1 LESIGWLILM
11 KNQVIKS
18 KYMKILKIIGLGI
31 ISLIAL
37 LLIIALFVPNDYSVS
52 VSTTI
57 NKPKKVVFDY
67 VKMVKNQEN
76 YSIWVM
82 QDPNVKMIYEGVD
95 GTVGF
100 KATWDSKDDNVGAG
114 SQQITAISEDRIDV
128 DLHFERPMKGDDKA
142 STLLESVSE
151 NQTKVTAEFYGHSS
165 YPMNLMSFIGV
176 KIIKDAETQN
186 LANLKKIL
194 EK

>member
-1 LESIGWLILM
+1 
-11 KNQVIKS
+11 
-18 KYMKILKIIGLGI
+18 MKILKIIGLGI
-31 ISLIAL
+31 VGLIAL
-37 LLIIALFVPNDYSVS
+37 LLFIALFIPNDYTVS

-57 NKPKKVVFDY
+57 NKPRKVVFDY
-67 VKMVKNQEN
+67 AKLVKNQEY

-82 QDPNVKMIYEGVD
+82 QDPNVNMDYKGVD

-100 KATWDSKDDNVGAG
+100 KASWDSKDDNVGAG
-114 SQQITAISEDRIDV
+114 SQQITAISEERIDV
-128 DLHFERPMKGDDKA
+128 DLHFERPMKGEAKA
-142 STLLESVSE
+142 STLLESISD

-165 YPMNLMSFIGV
+165 YPMNLMNFVGE
-176 KIIKDAETQN
+176 KYIIEAETKN

>member
-1 LESIGWLILM
+1 
-11 KNQVIKS
+11 
-18 KYMKILKIIGLGI
+18 MKILKIIVFGIVGI
-31 ISLIAL
+31 IVLLLLIAL
-37 LLIIALFVPNDYSVS
+37 FIPNDYTVS

-57 NKPKKVVFDY
+57 NQPKKVVFDY

-82 QDPNVKMIYEGVD
+82 QDPNVKMTYEGVD
-95 GTVGF
+95 GNVGF

-114 SQQITAISEDRIDV
+114 SQQIMAISEDRIDV

-142 STLLESVSE
+142 STLLEAVSD
-151 NQTKVTAEFYGHSS
+151 NQTKVTAEFYGYSP
-165 YPMNLMSFIGV
+165 YPMNLMTFIGER
-176 KIIKDAETQN
+176 IIKDAETQN

>member
-1 LESIGWLILM
+1 M
-11 KNQVIKS
+11 
-18 KYMKILKIIGLGI
+18 IGLGI
-31 ISLIAL
+31 VSIIVL
-37 LLIIALFVPNDYSVS
+37 LLVIALFIPNDYSVS

-57 NKPKKVVFDY
+57 NKPKKEVFDY

-82 QDPNVKMIYEGVD
+82 QDPNVNMIYKGVD

-142 STLLESVSE
+142 STLLESISE

-165 YPMNLMSFIGV
+165 YPMNLMTFIGK
-176 KIIKDAETQN
+176 KIIKDAEIQN

>member
-1 LESIGWLILM
+1 
-11 KNQVIKS
+11 
-18 KYMKILKIIGLGI
+18 MKILKFIGLGM
-31 ISLIAL
+31 ISLIVL
-37 LLIIALFVPNDYSVS
+37 LLIIALFIPNDYTVS

-57 NKPKKVVFDY
+57 NKPKQVVFDY
-67 VKMVKNQEN
+67 VKLVKNQEN

-82 QDPNVKMIYEGVD
+82 QDPDVNMDYQGMD

-100 KATWDSKDDNVGAG
+100 KASWDSKDDNVGAG
-114 SQQITAISEDRIDV
+114 SQQITAVSEDRIDV

-142 STLLESVSE
+142 STLLESIAA
-151 NQTKVTAEFYGHSS
+151 NDTKVTAEFYGHSS
-165 YPMNLMSFIGV
+165 YPMNLMNFVGE

>member
-1 LESIGWLILM
+1 
-11 KNQVIKS
+11 
-18 KYMKILKIIGLGI
+18 MKILKIIVFGI
-31 ISLIAL
+31 VGFIAL
-37 LLIIALFVPNDYSVS
+37 LLLIALFISNDYTVS

-57 NKPKKVVFDY
+57 NKPKRVVFDY
-67 VKMVKNQEN
+67 VKLVKNQEY

-114 SQQITAISEDRIDV
+114 SQQIMAISEDRIDV
-128 DLHFERPMKGDDKA
+128 DLHFERPMKGDNKA
-142 STLLESVSE
+142 STLLESVSDNE
-151 NQTKVTAEFYGHSS
+151 TKVTAEFYGHSP
-165 YPMNLMSFIGV
+165 YPMNLMTFIGER
-176 KIIKDAETQN
+176 IIKDAENQN

>member
-1 LESIGWLILM
+1 
-11 KNQVIKS
+11 
-18 KYMKILKIIGLGI
+18 MKILKIIVLGI

-37 LLIIALFVPNDYSVS
+37 LLIIALFIPNDYTVS

-57 NKPKKVVFDY
+57 NKPRKVVFDY

-82 QDPNVKMIYEGVD
+82 QDPNVNMNYQGVD
-95 GTVGF
+95 GTIGF
-100 KATWDSKDDNVGAG
+100 KASWDSKDDNVGAG
-114 SQQITAISEDRIDV
+114 SQQITAISEERIDV
-128 DLHFERPMKGDDKA
+128 DLHFERPMKGEAKA
-142 STLLESVSE
+142 STLLKSISE

-165 YPMNLMSFIGV
+165 YPMNLMNFMGE
-176 KIIKDAETQN
+176 KYIIEAENQN